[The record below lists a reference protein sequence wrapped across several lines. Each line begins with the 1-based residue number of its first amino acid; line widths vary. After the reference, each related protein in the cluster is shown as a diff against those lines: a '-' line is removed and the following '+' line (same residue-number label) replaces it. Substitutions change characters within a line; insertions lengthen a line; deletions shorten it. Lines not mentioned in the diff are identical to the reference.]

1 MYDVQDGE
9 QLLLSGD
16 RKKSVRIVPL
26 CQVTQIFQ
34 TPSDFAKIN
43 LMLDH
48 PICVWRLSRIT
59 RVVFSS
65 YERTRSEYKATYIA
79 ESHYQKHHP
88 GQLYVPICRSSS
100 CHGSRTRGPRD
111 DGFKVVYA
119 LDHSSESPA
128 EL

>member
-1 MYDVQDGE
+1 MR
-9 QLLLSGD
+9 LLLSGD
-16 RKKSVRIVPL
+16 RGKKSVRVVPS

-34 TPSDFAKIN
+34 TQSDFAKIN
-43 LMLDH
+43 LMLDRPVH
-48 PICVWRLSRIT
+48 VWRLSRIT

-65 YERTRSEYKATYIA
+65 YESTRRKWKATYIS
-79 ESHYQKHHP
+79 EPYYREHHTAH
-88 GQLYVPICRSSS
+88 LYVPICRSSS

-111 DGFKVVYA
+111 DGFEVVYA